1 MFPMR
6 VAVSISPLKGIGCM
20 VLSLFTFTVSDA
32 VTKWLT
38 QTYPIGEIIFLRSFF
53 IVLPVLMVVWYRN
66 DWGSLRTV
74 NRRMQLLRTALVVLA
89 TVLIVASLKLLPLAD
104 FVAFLHAAPLVI
116 TALARPLLQEHVGWH
131 RWAAVIVGFI
141 GILIMTRP
149 APGVFQV
156 AALVPIAAAC
166 ATALR
171 DIVTRR
177 MSETETTNAMMVWP
191 IVGLV
196 IASAPFAPVGWV
208 APDLAGFGLIAISG
222 ILVGVAHYLLIEAY
236 RFAEVAIVAPFKYS
250 SLVWA
255 VLLGYLVWGH
265 LPDAWIAT
273 GAIIVIASGL
283 YILHRETSQR

>member
-1 MFPMR
+1 MR
-6 VAVSISPLKGIGCM
+6 VAVSISPIKGIGCM

-38 QTYPIGEIIFLRSFF
+38 QTYPIGQLIFVRSFF
-53 IVLPVLMVVWYRN
+53 IILPVLMVVAYRN
-66 DWGSLRTV
+66 EWRSLRTV
-74 NRRMQLLRTALVVLA
+74 NRRMQFLRAFLVVLS
-89 TVLIVASLKLLPLAD
+89 TVLIVTSLKLLPLAD
-104 FVAFLHAAPLVI
+104 YVAFLHAAPLVI
-116 TALARPLLQEHVGWH
+116 TALARPLLGEHVGWH
-131 RWAAVIVGFI
+131 RWAAVIVGFV

-166 ATALR
+166 STALR
-171 DIVTRR
+171 DVVTRR

-191 IVGLV
+191 VFGLV
-196 IASAPFAPVGWV
+196 LAAAPFAPDGWITPS
-208 APDLAGFGLIAISG
+208 ASDFALMALSGF
-222 ILVGVAHYLLIEAY
+222 LVGISHYLLIEAY

-265 LPDAWIAT
+265 LPDAWITT
-273 GAIIVIASGL
+273 GAIIVITSGL
-283 YILHRETSQR
+283 YILHREAMRR